1 VSAAHA
7 LVGIDGFAAPE
18 RIPLVLAVVAA
29 LAWLAVRR
37 RPAAIAWPALP
48 EARAAGARRRDPVR
62 ALATVLRATALAC
75 LGLVLA
81 EPRASAPG
89 AALDA
94 PGIDLVLAL
103 DASASMRAL
112 DVSQAGESRTR
123 FALAREVVARFAGRR
138 AAAGD
143 RVGLVL
149 FGDTA
154 FTQVPLTRDGRLL
167 EAALARVEPGVA
179 GEATALGDALALGV
193 RRALAGAPLGAE
205 ASRPGEGRVVVLL
218 SDGRSNAGSV
228 PVDVAIAL
236 ARRAGVRVHAVAIG
250 TTGEVAVAAPGGGLR
265 WERHELD
272 PATLERVARA
282 TGGRFFA
289 ARSSRDLDAV
299 HAAIDALERVPR
311 PLPAP
316 AAGAPRPEP
325 LVAGAGALLLAEL
338 ALARVARRRLP

>member
-1 VSAAHA
+1 VIGLHA
-7 LVGIDGFAAPE
+7 LAGIESFAAPE
-18 RIPLVLAVVAA
+18 RIPLVLAAVVC
-29 LAWLAVRR
+29 LAWWSARR
-37 RPAAIAWPALP
+37 RPPALAWPALP

-62 ALATVLRATALAC
+62 ALAGALRAASLAC

-81 EPRASAPG
+81 EPRASAP
-89 AALDA
+89 AAPLDA

-123 FALAREVVARFAGRR
+123 FELAREAVARFSGRR

-149 FGDTA
+149 FGETA

-167 EAALARVEPGVA
+167 EAALTRIEPGVA
-179 GEATALGDALALGV
+179 GEATAIGDALALAV
-193 RRALAGAPLGAE
+193 RRALAGAELGAE
-205 ASRPGEGRVVVLL
+205 ATGPGEGRVVVLL

-228 PVDVAIAL
+228 PVDAAIGV

-250 TTGEVAVAAPGGGLR
+250 ATGEVAVAAPGGGLR

-272 PATLERVARA
+272 PATLERVATA
-282 TGGRFFA
+282 TGGRFFP
-289 ARSSRDLDAV
+289 ARSSGDLDAV

-311 PLPAP
+311 PLPGR

-325 LVAGAGALLLAEL
+325 LLAGAGALLVAEL